1 MTWYRADLERVAEGV
16 RGGVLWDEPMSRHT
30 SLKVGGPADLFL
42 EPADLDDLKRAV
54 GAIREGGIPF
64 LVVGSGFNLLVR
76 DGGIRGCVISLK
88 RLDSMIQMPGARLEV
103 GAGVT
108 NQALTRFA
116 AENCLGGVEFLSGIP
131 GSFGGALAMNAGA
144 HGGETMQ
151 RVETLTTL
159 RDAEVL
165 VRKGSEVEYGYRFL
179 RLEPGEVVLGARL
192 RLEPA
197 ERRLIEERMQEYISK
212 RGGQRVGFPNAG
224 SFFKNPA
231 GGSAWSLIDQAGL
244 RGKTVGG
251 AQVSEVHTNFLV
263 NRGGARAA
271 DFLTLAALIKL
282 RVKETSGAELEEEVR
297 VVGEG

>member
-144 HGGETMQ
+144 HDGETLQ

-159 RDAEVL
+159 REAGVL

>member
-1 MTWYRADLERVAEGV
+1 VTWYRADLERVAEGV

-42 EPADLDDLKRAV
+42 EPADLDDLKRAMEL
-54 GAIREGGIPF
+54 IRRSSIPF

-144 HGGETMQ
+144 HDGETLQ

-159 RDAEVL
+159 REAGVL

>member
-42 EPADLDDLKRAV
+42 EPADLDDLKRAMEL
-54 GAIREGGIPF
+54 IRRSSIPF

-224 SFFKNPA
+224 SFFKNPP

>member
-42 EPADLDDLKRAV
+42 EPADLDDLKRAMEL
-54 GAIREGGIPF
+54 IRRSSIPF

-144 HGGETMQ
+144 HDGETLQ

-159 RDAEVL
+159 REAGVL